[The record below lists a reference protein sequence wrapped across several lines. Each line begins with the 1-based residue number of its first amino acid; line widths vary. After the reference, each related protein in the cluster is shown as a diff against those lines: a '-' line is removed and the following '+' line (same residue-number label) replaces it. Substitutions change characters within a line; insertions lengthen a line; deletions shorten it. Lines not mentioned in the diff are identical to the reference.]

1 MATSQEAGRQEVSFT
16 IQTIE
21 CVACT
26 PVFKRK
32 LGKVSG
38 VLEVKELSM
47 TNKVVVDYDSNQLDR
62 DTLVQEVKRISIG
75 AGFGDKIIV
84 HR

>member
-1 MATSQEAGRQEVSFT
+1 MGIARKAGRQEISFT

-26 PVFKRK
+26 PVFSRNLRK
-32 LGKVSG
+32 LLG
-38 VLEVKELSM
+38 VLEVKELPI
-47 TNKVVVDYDSNQLDR
+47 TNKIIVAYDGALLDR
-62 DTLVQEVKRISIG
+62 DALEAEIRRISKG

>member
-1 MATSQEAGRQEVSFT
+1 MSGAQKAERQGIAFT

-26 PVFKRK
+26 PLFSRNLKK
-32 LGKVSG
+32 LKG
-38 VLEVKELSM
+38 VLEVKELPI
-47 TNKVVVDYDSNQLDR
+47 TNKIVVAYDSAQL
-62 DTLVQEVKRISIG
+62 QEGILEQEIRRISKG
-75 AGFGDKIIV
+75 AGFGDKLIV